1 MSDTVKDIVK
11 DSYGILLDRYEKS
24 LVNKDIN
31 KNVIKNRK
39 STIKKF
45 FDFLSS
51 YPDKP
56 KFENITRNEVELF
69 ITKSDKNYS
78 PATVAR
84 YFSFLK
90 NFFLFYKKENVNTNN
105 IFDDWSYD
113 KIIEKRFTFLDDEQI
128 ENLYEQIKGKKIT
141 LKSMRDEIIFLILA
155 YTGCSI
161 GEIRSLNVYKNNET
175 AIDDENYIV
184 IEESKIYFES
194 GREIKLPFEVT
205 NKINIYL
212 NELINKKS
220 YDYPNY
226 LFLFPSIRERKD
238 KKLQR
243 LSDNAFWQ
251 MFKDAINRS
260 ELIKDKS
267 VSIRNIRH
275 TFINRLVKEEIP
287 LEIISDI
294 TGLDIASLKPY
305 INSELFEFKKDTVL
319 KNQHPFK
326 NIFNKL

>member
-1 MSDTVKDIVK
+1 MKDIVK
-11 DSYGILLDRYEKS
+11 DSYGIFLKRYEKS
-24 LVNKDIN
+24 LADKGINKDVIN
-31 KNVIKNRK
+31 NRK

-45 FDFLSS
+45 LDFLSS
-51 YPDKP
+51 YPNNP
-56 KFENITRNEVELF
+56 KFENITRSDVELF
-69 ITKSDKNYS
+69 ITNADEKYS

-90 NFFLFYKKENVNTNN
+90 KFFLFYKKENVNTNN

-113 KIIEKRFTFLDDEQI
+113 KFIEKRFTFLDDEQI
-128 ENLYEQIKGKKIT
+128 ENLYEQIKGKKLT

-161 GEIRSLNVYKNNET
+161 GEIRSLNVYKNNEIS
-175 AIDDENYIV
+175 IDDENYIV
-184 IEESKIYFES
+184 IEESKIYFTGES

-220 YDYPNY
+220 YDYPNC
-226 LFLFPSIRERKD
+226 LFLFPSIRDSKD
-238 KKLQR
+238 KKLKR
-243 LSDNAFWQ
+243 LSNNTFWKI
-251 MFKDAINRS
+251 FKDAINKS

-294 TGLDIASLKPY
+294 TGLDISSLKPY

-326 NIFNKL
+326 NVFNKL